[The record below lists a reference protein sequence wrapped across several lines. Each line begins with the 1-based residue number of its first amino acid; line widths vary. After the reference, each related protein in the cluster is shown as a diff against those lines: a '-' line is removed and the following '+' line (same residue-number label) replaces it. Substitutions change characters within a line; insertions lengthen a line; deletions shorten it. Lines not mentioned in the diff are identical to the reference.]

1 MGAVEEAL
9 REDEHQAL
17 PWTAACRLSTSSS
30 VDMTWRRCVQNCN
43 VGVIL
48 IAEVSLFSLAASDPS
63 WFKES

>member
-17 PWTAACRLSTSSS
+17 SWTAACTSTSSS

-43 VGVIL
+43 VVVLL
-48 IAEVSLFSLAASDPS
+48 IAEVSLFILAASDPS
-63 WFKES
+63 WFKDP